1 MEPFFERHEHKRILE
16 SSINR
21 IELAEAHDNFEKV
34 RNKFIIY
41 ILKSVLRRPNIW
53 DRNCQINID
62 WIGDDFIQELSNI
75 ELGKYKLDNLCSSC
89 FRFMTEFDLS
99 IKSDISR
106 ELFSLRRE
114 LLTYLVEFEEQA
126 KSQIEFTM
134 YEMPILVFKSIA
146 YGSEISDLRNFEE
159 ITKHASNLKTE
170 WDKDLKSKKTE
181 VDNIR
186 TSLEKYKNAYNFVGL
201 YDGFNDLHSE
211 KIKEKNNIL
220 MWMRIMSVIIV
231 SPLVFEL
238 VYVFL
243 NISDAE
249 KVKMLLMFSFLPTV
263 SLVGIAIYYFRI
275 LLVNYK
281 SAKSQILQLDL
292 RKTLCRFIQHY
303 AEYSK
308 EIKSQDKDSLEKFEN
323 IIFSGIVSDNEKLPS
338 TFDGMEQLSKLIKS
352 IK

>member
-1 MEPFFERHEHKRILE
+1 MEPFFERNENKRILE

-21 IELAEAHDNFEKV
+21 IEPAETHDNFEKI
-34 RNKFIIY
+34 RNKFIIN
-41 ILKSVLRRPNIW
+41 ILKFALRRPDIW
-53 DRNCQINID
+53 DRNCQINIE

-99 IKSDISR
+99 IKSDIGR

-114 LLTYLVEFEEQA
+114 LLTCIDEFDEQA

-134 YEMPILVFKSIA
+134 YEMPILMFKRIA
-146 YGSEISDLRNFEE
+146 HGSEISDLRNFEE
-159 ITKHASNLKTE
+159 ITKRASNLKNE
-170 WDKDLKSKKTE
+170 WEKDLKSKKDE

-238 VYVFL
+238 IYL
-243 NISDAE
+243 YLHITDIE
-249 KVKMLLMFSFLPTV
+249 KIKVLLMLSFLPTV

-308 EIKSQDKDSLEKFEN
+308 DIKSKDQDSLEKFEK

-338 TFDGMEQLSKLIKS
+338 TFDGMEQLSKLIRS